1 MGKLLLLTLN
11 EQEETAIDKII
22 SAISNYMRLEPMQL
36 TPVSVLSFP
45 GLEIR
50 QSQRRVFQDGEEVN
64 LTRLE
69 YNALVFLASN
79 PGIVLTRTQ
88 IFEAVWNMESDM
100 DEFRTMQTLMLKV
113 QKQAKAIKKIQE
125 ITLPNLR
132 QQLAETTGIFKGKE
146 RKALEKQIQQTES
159 ELKEK
164 LNKLPDILK
173 DDGYPD
179 VQAFMKTY
187 RKAEAIITQYN
198 QDLAEWE
205 QTVKNGQKPAEKQ
218 HRPPERQSV
227 RNRLRQLQEESKQ
240 SSQSKQRKK
249 SQGRDR

>member
-69 YNALVFLASN
+69 YSTLVFLASN

-88 IFEAVWNMESDM
+88 IFEAVWNMESDTCHSSVANVIYNL
-100 DEFRTMQTLMLKV
+100 R
-113 QKQAKAIKKIQE
+113 KKIE
-125 ITLPNLR
+125 PDSRKPTYIKTVL
-132 QQLAETTGIFKGKE
+132 GI
-146 RKALEKQIQQTES
+146 
-159 ELKEK
+159 
-164 LNKLPDILK
+164 
-173 DDGYPD
+173 GYKF
-179 VQAFMKTY
+179 ASG
-187 RKAEAIITQYN
+187 E
-198 QDLAEWE
+198 
-205 QTVKNGQKPAEKQ
+205 
-218 HRPPERQSV
+218 
-227 RNRLRQLQEESKQ
+227 
-240 SSQSKQRKK
+240 
-249 SQGRDR
+249 